1 MKDTRNSGMNR
12 RVKFLAAAVMVFNI
26 NVISADIINTESFK
40 NNSVSNVY
48 IKAPPRIKSVRYTPP
63 YEKIM
68 SPDNKY
74 TAINEYCERI
84 IITDLDNKII
94 FKFEW
99 NDERINFPK
108 SWELSLLGWSNDG
121 NSLWF
126 LSYDLQEVAYIA
138 KAEIDSKTLT
148 LYDTNMKDWVEEYV
162 FDTENE
168 IFYYSSYISNE
179 YSDDQNRPC
188 ALYQYNIKTKEETL
202 IVRRKR
208 VNGPFNP
215 RIENGIIQYDK
226 KDGQNGT

>member
-48 IKAPPRIKSVRYTPP
+48 IKAPASVYSSL
-63 YEKIM
+63 YAKIM

-74 TAINEYCERI
+74 TAINENHERI

-99 NDERINFPK
+99 DDEIINLPK
-108 SWELSLLGWSNDG
+108 SGPLYLLGWSNDG

-126 LSYDLQEVAYIA
+126 FTYRQLEVDYIA
-138 KAEIDSKTLT
+138 KAGIDSKTLT
-148 LYDTNMKDWVEEYV
+148 LYDTKMKDWVAEYV
-162 FDTENE
+162 IDTENE
-168 IFYYSSYISNE
+168 IFYYGSFSNE
-179 YSDDQNRPC
+179 YTKSPNRPC

-202 IVRRKR
+202 IVRRKQI
-208 VNGPFNP
+208 NGPFNP